1 MNKIIQKNSIYLKL
15 NGFVAQFFCVNFD
28 QFNASLQKKKI
39 YIYYIKIRYTI
50 HIL

>member
-15 NGFVAQFFCVNFD
+15 NGFVTQFFCVTFD
-28 QFNASLQKKKI
+28 QFNASLQKKN
-39 YIYYIKIRYTI
+39 IYYIKIRYTI